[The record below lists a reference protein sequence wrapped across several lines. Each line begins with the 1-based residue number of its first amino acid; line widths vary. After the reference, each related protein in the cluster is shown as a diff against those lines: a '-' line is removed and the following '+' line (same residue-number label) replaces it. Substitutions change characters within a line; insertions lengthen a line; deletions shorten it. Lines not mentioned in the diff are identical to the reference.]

1 MKARLKP
8 GQLFTYNRHVWRVS
22 KKAKAIPCFHCDSC
36 NGFKPCEKDSSF
48 PCIKRCGLHSHPILV
63 K

>member
-8 GQLFTYNRHVWRVS
+8 GQLFTCGRHVWRVS
-22 KKAKAIPCFHCDSC
+22 KKVKAIPCAHCASC
-36 NGFKPCEKDSSF
+36 NGFKPCKKDSLS